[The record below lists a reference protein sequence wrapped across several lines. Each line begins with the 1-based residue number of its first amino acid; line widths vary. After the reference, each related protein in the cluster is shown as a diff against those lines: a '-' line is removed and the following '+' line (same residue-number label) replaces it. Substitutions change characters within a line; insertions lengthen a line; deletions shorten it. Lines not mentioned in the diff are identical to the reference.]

1 MHAYTH
7 THTLYLLTASADG
20 HKKRPKLEAV
30 RPAFIGWMIFW
41 KSKHAKAPWS
51 ISYTITNMCKK
62 DAFFIK
68 NRINIDWYYI
78 ILPQFQQHNT
88 TRYFYTNTILTTIL
102 QLQVYKLGL
111 QDSYF
116 F

>member
-1 MHAYTH
+1 MHTH

-62 DAFFIK
+62 DAFF
-68 NRINIDWYYI
+68 
-78 ILPQFQQHNT
+78 L
-88 TRYFYTNTILTTIL
+88 
-102 QLQVYKLGL
+102 
-111 QDSYF
+111 
-116 F
+116 